1 MHPANCFQTSRFQY
15 VVWCVRGCSVLLSH
29 LCMIIHSYII
39 KLSDADI
46 IENLIIKKRKL
57 VRCRDQ
63 PNNSRDTMHNMTLI

>member
-1 MHPANCFQTSRFQY
+1 
-15 VVWCVRGCSVLLSH
+15 
-29 LCMIIHSYII
+29 MIIHSYII